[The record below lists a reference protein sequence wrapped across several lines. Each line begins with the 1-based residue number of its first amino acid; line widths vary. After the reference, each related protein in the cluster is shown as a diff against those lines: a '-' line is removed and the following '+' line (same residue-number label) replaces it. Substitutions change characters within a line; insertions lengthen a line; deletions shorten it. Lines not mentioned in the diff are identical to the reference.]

1 MLKVRVLSLLYF
13 EFIRQET
20 KMVLQIWE
28 TSVIFAEK
36 KKRHRKKE
44 NEIRDKIR
52 QGWYTQL
59 WKRPGF
65 SWDGVSGT
73 QMFWL
78 LLSDGSVTCPDW
90 SAEQGTVTTV
100 MPQGM
105 AEPGQLTWIRQEVI
119 SHHGMWCRRL

>member
-1 MLKVRVLSLLYF
+1 MRVLSLLYF

-52 QGWYTQL
+52 QG
-59 WKRPGF
+59 
-65 SWDGVSGT
+65 
-73 QMFWL
+73 
-78 LLSDGSVTCPDW
+78 
-90 SAEQGTVTTV
+90 
-100 MPQGM
+100 
-105 AEPGQLTWIRQEVI
+105 
-119 SHHGMWCRRL
+119 